1 MSRFAFT
8 YEDPSYSD
16 DYDPDAEWQDVA
28 EDDEP
33 EDEPYSPY
41 YGA

>member
-8 YEDPSYSD
+8 YEDPEYIRD
-16 DYDPDAEWQDVA
+16 EDLEDLVPETDEQDEH
-28 EDDEP
+28 EDG
-33 EDEPYSPY
+33 Y

>member
-8 YEDPSYSD
+8 YEDPEYIRDEDLEDLGPETDEQD
-16 DYDPDAEWQDVA
+16 DP
-28 EDDEP
+28 EDD
-33 EDEPYSPY
+33 Y

>member
-1 MSRFAFT
+1 MSYPGQVF
-8 YEDPSYSD
+8 EDPEYYSEAPEAC
-16 DYDPDAEWQDVA
+16 YVM
-28 EDDEP
+28 EDEDEP